1 MSEKYYNENIKK
13 SRKIKESLIIYSEQ
27 NKLSK
32 SEIIEM
38 KKGYEYMAKINLE
51 CSQLGS
57 EYTLDDIDEYEAWI
71 CGV

>member
-1 MSEKYYNENIKK
+1 MSGKYHHESIKK

-51 CSQLGS
+51 YSQLGS
-57 EYTLDDIDEYEAWI
+57 ECMLDDIGEYEAWI